1 MKPAAT
7 MEVLENDAVQGFR
20 LSPAQRRLWS
30 LQSSAPESVYCCQC
44 ALRVHGDLDRATL
57 EAALGRVVERNEIL
71 RTAFSLLPGMSW
83 PLQVIQEPRAPRL
96 GEVDLRGLDEEL
108 SRREID
114 SLLGSAA
121 HRGFDLA
128 GGDVLR
134 ASLVELAGRE
144 RLLLLSLPALCADPA
159 TLRNLAAQIAR
170 ACAVERDDAAEPEPP
185 LQYADIAEWQNQ
197 SLDSP
202 DALEGIERWREFWRD
217 RKVPD
222 RLAGRIPLEAAGRT
236 GLFEPASVPVPLE
249 GRLSARLDEILREWA
264 CSGPE
269 LALACWQAL
278 LWKTTGEP
286 EVLVGVLLDGRG
298 YEELR
303 GALGPLA
310 AYLPVHLRLEE
321 ELRMREVVA
330 RVRAARDDAA
340 AGQDSFSWQHLD
352 GSPGGEPPFFPF
364 CFVSE
369 EPWEDGRSGRRLSLA
384 RQAGALDRF
393 HLELVCRA
401 RARSFELELRYDRA
415 RFHVGTADLLAERL
429 GALLESLAQR
439 PEAPLG
445 ELDPLGRRE
454 RSRLF
459 AELSNAPA
467 AATGGSLHRLF
478 EEQVRRAP
486 DRPAVVSDEERLT
499 YAELNTKAN
508 RLARHLKHLGV
519 GPEIPVGICLPRSAA
534 AVTAILAVLKAGGF
548 WVPLDPALPEERLR
562 FILVDTAAPVVL
574 TATGGPME
582 FPGAQ
587 EVLLDAHAG
596 RIAAQPGSD
605 LPDDGTAPGLAYAI
619 YTSGSTGRPKG
630 VLVEH
635 GAPINLLAGLRSA
648 VLDHSVRA
656 RQRPLRASLNAP
668 LAFDASV
675 QQLVLLLAGHTLH
688 VIPEEVRTDGAA
700 LLACIGSRELDL
712 FDCTPSQLRLL
723 LAAGLLEHSG
733 PVPEIFLVAGEA
745 IDPALWETLRGAKRT
760 VFYNIYGPTECTV
773 DTTAHR
779 IGRAAD
785 GGPTIGR
792 PLRNYEIYLLD
803 RGQRPVPLGAPGE
816 ICVGGAGLARG
827 YVGRPEATA
836 EGFVPHPFASRPGAR
851 LYRTGDLARY
861 RLGGDLEFLGRV
873 DHQVKI
879 RGYRVEL
886 GEIETALA
894 HHPWV
899 QEAVVAARQD
909 AAEPAVLVAYVIPA
923 PETPA
928 GSDLHGELHR
938 FLRQTLPVYMVPIA
952 FVPLAAFP
960 LTPSGK
966 VDRRALPA
974 PERGRPERGD
984 RYVAPRNPVEETLA
998 GIWRQTLRV
1007 EKVGIEDNF
1016 FELGGD
1022 SILSIQV
1029 ISRAALAGLRITAR
1043 QMFEHQTVAGLARIA
1058 EAAPVPEADSGMVAG
1073 PVPLTPIQHD
1083 FFARDLPHPEHFNQS
1098 VLLENATEERLS
1110 VRVLRRALG
1119 DLALHHD
1126 ALRMRFEPPAPGRSS
1141 WRQVNAG
1148 PGAEAPLAEIDL
1160 AALPEEARRAALEE
1174 AAGWVQGSLDLAAGP
1189 LLRAVLFHRGADRKA
1204 RLLLAAHHLVID
1216 GVSWRILLEDLET
1229 GYRQLARGEAVSWPP
1244 KTTSFRRWAER
1255 LAATVDS
1262 AAPEGAWW
1270 LQAVRRSPGRLPRDR
1285 EVGTNDAA
1293 SARAVRVALD
1303 AEETQALLQ
1312 AVPRAYR
1319 TQINDVLLTALV
1331 EAFAG
1336 WTGDRRLL
1344 VDLEGHGRE
1353 EIFADLSVSRTVGW
1367 FTTVFPVLLDL
1378 DGIVAPG
1385 AALKAVKEQLRA
1397 IPERGIGYGLLR
1409 SLGSGE
1415 DAAALRS
1422 ARGAELIFNYLGQFD
1437 TAASAEHLFRIAP
1450 EPAGEV
1456 RHPRQ
1461 PRPHLLEVDGSVAGG
1476 RLWLNWT
1483 YSENRHRRE
1492 TVEGLAGRF
1501 LAALRVLIRH
1511 ALSQESPEPT
1521 PSDFPLAGLDQRG
1534 LDRALAALDGEVEDL
1549 YPLSPLQHGMLFHS
1563 IDTPAGAYFR
1573 QWGFTLE
1580 GDLDL
1585 AAFQRACQGAVDH
1598 HPVLRTAFLWQG
1610 LREPLQAVLRR
1621 VRLPVE
1627 VHDLRDVSEEE
1638 REERLAALRRE
1649 DRERGFD
1656 LARAPLMRLAFIR
1669 LGPLACRVIWSF
1681 HHLVLDGWSF
1691 PRLVA
1696 EVFALYADARRGAA
1710 RESEQPRP
1718 FRDYISW
1725 LRRQDLTAAERF
1737 WRRELAGFHAVTPLA
1752 ADREP
1757 REPAATRGE
1766 ARREAPLSA
1775 AVTAALQAWARRH
1788 QLTLNTAV
1796 QGAWALLLSRYSGER
1811 DVVFGAVTSGRSS
1824 ALPGIE
1830 TMLGVFINTLPVR
1843 AAIPIGATL
1852 VEWLRALQERQAE
1865 ARELEHSPLAQV
1877 QGWSEIPRGQA
1888 LFESL
1893 LAFEN
1898 YPMDD
1903 TVQGE
1908 GDGPRLR
1915 IVEVDLPEATNYPL
1929 SLMAAPGP
1937 RLLLR
1942 LVWHRSRFD
1951 PATIDRRLRHLAT
1964 LLEGF
1969 VEHGALLAD
1978 VPMLAAAER
1987 HQLRVEW
1994 NDTASALELLAA
2006 PGRFALQAASTPDAV
2021 ALTFAGDALTYRELN
2036 RSANRVAHHLRRR
2049 GVRPGAI
2056 VGLCLERSL
2065 DLVAGLLGIWKAG
2078 AAYVPLDPAHPLER
2092 LAFLVEDTGAAFLL
2106 TQERWAAGLRGTGA
2120 IPVVV
2125 DGGAL
2130 AAESDADPEAG
2141 TAPADLAYVI
2151 YTSGSTGRPKGVMVE
2166 HGQLAN
2172 VLAASRREL
2181 GWHAGDA
2188 IPCVAAASFDI
2199 FLFELLNP
2207 LLAGGRC
2214 ALVPLAP
2221 TLDLPGLAGLL
2232 PEMTRVHAVPAVMRQ
2247 LVEACR
2253 RAGLSCP
2260 GLRTLFVGGDSV
2272 PPDLLAEMRQAFPA
2286 AEVRVLYGPTEG
2298 TIIATSWP
2306 VPDGGLPVR
2315 TLIGRPLAN
2324 LRVDLRDPE
2333 GRPVPIGAAGE
2344 IWIGG
2349 AGVTRG
2355 YLGREELTA
2364 RSYPVVDGKRY
2375 YRTGDLARRLPA
2387 GELEFLGR
2395 ADHQVKIRGVR
2406 IEPEEIEAVL
2416 SGLPGVRAAAVVARE
2431 DLPGGR
2437 GLVAFFVP
2445 GDGPE
2450 PDSAVLREGLRAQL
2464 PESMIPAR
2472 FVRLDELPLT
2482 AHDKVD
2488 RRSLTGRGLAP
2499 EGAGEAFTP
2508 PRTPVEEL
2516 LAGIFGEVLQAGRV
2530 GAFDDFFALGG
2541 HSLLA
2546 TQVISRARAAFG
2558 VELPLRALFESPA
2571 VAALGAVLETL
2582 LAGEKGGEP
2591 PEIAPVPRGGSL
2603 PLSFAQE
2610 RLWFLDQ
2617 LDPGSALYNVP
2628 LALGLRGNLSPA
2640 ALAASLS
2647 AIVARHETLRTSFP
2661 TVEGRP
2667 AQAIAEPAPLVPL
2680 LVDLG
2685 GLPAGLLEAETSR
2698 LSTAEAVLPFDLGCG
2713 PLLRTT
2719 LLKLAPDHHIALLT
2733 LHHIVSDGWSIG
2745 VLVREM
2751 TALYGVLSRGLEPAL
2766 PPLPVQYADFAA
2778 WQRSWLSGEVLEAQ
2792 LAWWR
2797 QRLAGV
2803 PAVLALPLDRPRP
2816 AAQRFRA
2823 EQVQVHLPP
2832 ELSRDL
2838 AALARS
2844 RGATL
2849 YIVLLAAFQ
2858 ALLARLSGEEDL
2870 TVGSPIAN
2878 RNRIETEG
2886 LIGFFVNTLVL
2897 RGRLAGDPAFAGT
2910 IDSLRELALGAYA
2923 HQDLPF
2929 EKLVEELRP
2938 ERSLVH
2944 TPLFQVMF
2952 ILQNA
2957 PLGALELPGLSVEP
2971 AGGERALSTKF
2982 DLTLALEETPRGL
2995 AGSLRY
3001 NPDLFDPP
3009 TALRMTV
3016 QLATLL
3022 AGAVARPESRLSEL
3036 PSLSAAERHQLR
3048 CEWNDTGTPAP
3059 EQCLHELV
3067 EEQARRT
3074 PGGIALE
3081 FAGETLTFAAL
3092 DCRASRLAARLREL
3106 GAGPEVPVGIAMERS
3121 LEMAVAVLAALK
3133 AGGCYVPLDPEL
3145 PRERLAFL
3153 LADARPGVLLAQ
3165 ERFLDRLPEG
3175 ATPWLCLQA
3184 GWTGEGGPDLP
3195 AGAGP
3200 RLSPDNLACILYT
3213 SGSTGRPKGVALT
3226 HRGLVNRLLWAQ
3238 RTYPL
3243 HAADRVL
3250 QKAPFI
3256 FDFSLWELFAPLL
3269 AGARVVLASPGG
3281 HRDAAYLVRTL
3292 VEREITVAHFVP
3304 SLLRVFLDEEG
3315 VERCDRLRLVFS
3327 GGEALT
3333 SDLRDRFAARFGMPL
3348 RNQYGPTEASI
3359 DVTYWLCRPDRRTGP
3374 VPIGRPVDNTRLHLL
3389 DRAWRPVAA
3398 GVAGELCIGGAGLAR
3413 GYLGRP
3419 DLTAERFIPDPWS
3432 SRPGERIYRSGD
3444 LARRL
3449 PAGEIEYLGRLDHQ
3463 VKIRG
3468 LRIELGEIEAV
3479 LGEWP
3484 GLREAVVVA
3493 REDGARPRLVA
3504 YVAGPEPGFDPG
3516 ELQGFLAS
3524 RLPAYMVPAAFV
3536 ALTELPRT
3544 ATGKVDR
3551 QALPAPE
3558 RLARTLGSEAPRT
3571 PVERILARAWV
3582 EVLRLPEVGVH
3593 DNFFELG
3600 GDSILSIQI
3609 VARVAREGYRI
3620 TPRQVFEHQTIA
3632 ALAEVAE
3639 TRGAVE
3645 TEQGP
3650 VTGPVLLTPIQRR
3663 FLDAAPVDPHHFNQ
3677 SVLLAVRGPLPPAT
3691 AERALAALARHH
3703 DALRLRLAPGPAGWT
3718 AWNAAPDEA
3727 PPAWARIDLAGLE
3740 PAPARA
3746 ELSAGAAL
3754 AQASLDL
3761 AKGPLVRGLWLD
3773 LPEGEARLFLLI
3785 HHLAVDGVSWRVL
3798 LEDLETACR
3807 QLGRGEPVSLPA
3819 KTTSFQAWSRR
3830 LSEHAGSVPLEP
3842 RWSWWLAAAEPGT
3855 ARLPLD
3861 DPQGEDTEASTSRVG
3876 VMLTAEET
3884 RALLQEIPAAFR
3896 TQINDTL
3903 LTALA
3908 LTLAGPGGSLS
3919 VALEGHG
3926 REEIA
3931 PDLDLSRTVGW
3942 FTTVFPV
3949 RLEIPALADLVE
3961 ALQAVKEY
3969 LRSLPERG
3977 LGYGLLRHLRGE
3989 EPARRLAEPSWPE
4002 VSFNYL
4008 GQFDQVLPGES
4019 LFVRAGE
4026 PTGSPRSPR
4035 ARRTHRVDVVG
4046 LVAGD
4051 RLRIDWSYGGRVLR
4065 RSTVERFAERFAA
4078 TLRELIAA
4086 SRSAVERGAGSYTP
4100 SDFPL
4105 AGLDRQGLADLLG
4118 EEWGVEDVY
4127 PLSPL
4132 QEGLLFHTLYD
4143 ASPGVYL
4150 GQVLA
4155 RLEGALD
4162 EQALEESCRRLI
4174 ARHPILRTSFHWRGP
4189 SRPLQVVHGA
4199 VDVEISR
4206 QDWRLLPPGEREER
4220 RRELL
4225 RADRERGFDLSRAPL
4240 MRWVLVR
4247 AADEESYLL
4256 WSHHHLLLDGWS
4268 FSALTGELLVTYAT
4282 LRRGEQPDLPR
4293 RRPYRDYIAWIESQ
4307 EMAAMEEYWRR
4318 ALAGWEPVPLP
4329 LVQEGGRGPRE
4340 VATRAVRLSP
4350 RATAALQTG
4359 ARRHQLTIS
4368 TLAQGAWGLLLGRY
4382 SGRDDVMF
4390 GATVSGRSMDLA
4402 GIESMVGLFINTLP
4416 VRLPAVEGR
4425 PILSWLQELQK
4436 AQSELRQYEHSP
4448 LVRIQE
4454 WSRAPR
4460 GQVLFESLLVVE
4472 NYPLDA
4478 SMREGGTG
4486 LGVADVWALEQT
4498 SYPLTA
4504 IATPGE
4510 ELLLR
4515 VEYDRS
4521 RVDDLATARLVEHFR
4536 NLLEGLVSHLADGDG
4551 GESVSTLPLLGEAER
4566 HQLLVDWNDPGFAPR
4581 PPRCLHDFFREQSAR
4596 TPGAVA
4602 LIDGETRLSYRELQE
4617 RSAAWARALR
4627 GFGVGPEV
4635 LVGIAMER
4643 SVEMLVGILAV
4654 LEAGGAYVPLDPRYP
4669 YDRLALMLADS
4680 RVTLLLTQE
4689 RLREL
4694 LPEGPHR
4701 VVAVDRDGLGR
4712 DLGAAGGPNAGADP
4726 GNAAYVIYT
4735 SGSTGTPKGV
4745 VIRHRNAAS
4754 LVAWA
4759 LDAFRPELLS
4769 GVLASTSICFDLSIF
4784 ELFVPL
4790 ATGGAVILAED
4801 ALALPRLPAAREVT
4815 LVNTV
4820 PSAARELV
4828 LSGSLPATV
4837 RAINLAG
4844 EPLRRELA
4852 TRLYERSGIEA
4863 LYNLYGPTEDT
4874 TYSTGTRVER
4884 DVEGAPTIGRPLD
4897 KALAYVLD
4905 GSFLPVPIG
4914 IAGEIWLG
4922 GEGLAREYLRRPDAT
4937 AERFRP
4943 DPFGTS
4949 AGGRLYGT
4957 GDLGRLLP
4965 RGEIE
4970 FLGRR
4975 DHQVK
4980 IRGFRIELGEIEAAL
4995 AARPEVRDAAV
5006 IVRDEDGDRTL
5017 VACLVPQQGEDL
5029 DLKLLRQFL
5038 RSRLLEP
5045 MVPSHFAVLEALPL
5059 TPSGK
5064 VDRKALARW
5073 TPALNDPEGENR
5085 APRTPQEEILAG
5097 IFAEVLRRERVGGD
5111 DSFFDLGG
5119 HSLLATQVASRVRN
5133 VFGVELP
5140 LRALFENP
5148 TAAALA
5154 RTLETFDPEDPERMP
5169 PPLKPVPRDQG
5180 LPLSFAQERLW
5191 FLDQLV
5197 PGSAMYNLPL
5207 ALGIRGS
5214 LAIPALGGCL
5224 SEVVAR
5230 HEALRT
5236 IFLATGAD
5244 PLQVVQPPLPVQL
5257 PVVDLSG
5264 LTDARREGEARRLT
5278 ADEAARPFDLARG
5291 PLMRA
5296 TLLRLREE
5304 RHIGL
5309 FTLHH
5314 IVADGWSMGV
5324 LVRELGELYSSLAQ
5338 GRPPALPALPVQ
5350 YADFAAWQRQW
5361 LRGEALEAQ
5370 LAYWRE
5376 CLEGAP
5382 GVLELPLDRPRP
5394 AAQSTRGAT
5403 VHARIPEE
5411 LSRRLAVLARQRGA
5425 TVFMVLMAGL
5435 QAALSRVTGQRDLVI
5450 GSVIANRNR
5459 AETEELIGF
5468 FVNTLAFRGRIAEK
5482 STFGEQIAGAREA
5495 ALGAYAHQDLPFE
5508 KLIEELQ
5515 PERSLAHSPLFQV
5528 MFVLQNAP
5536 AGRLELPGIALEPV
5550 PAALGGAK
5558 FDLSVTL
5565 TETPA
5570 GLLGSWH
5577 YSAELFDPA
5586 TVSRLALRFEA
5597 LLRMMAERPESA
5609 LADSA
5614 LLLDA
5619 ERHQVLVEWND
5630 TALATSA
5637 PPCVHEAFEA
5647 QARRVPAAIALVFE
5661 GVELTYGE
5669 LNRRANRV
5677 ARHLRR
5683 RGVSSGDWVG
5693 LCLERSLD
5701 LVAGLLG
5708 IWKAGAA
5715 YVPLDPSHPR
5725 ERLALLLADTGASA
5739 LLTRARWAELL
5750 RGTEA
5755 VPVCLDAD
5763 ERAIAAESDAD
5774 PESGAHGRS
5783 LAYGIYTS
5791 GSTGRPKGVM
5801 VEHQNLAYVLEA
5813 SRRAFGWQSGDA
5825 TACLAAFSFDIFLF
5839 ELLNPLLV
5847 GGRCTLVPIAPG
5859 LDIPGLAGLLPTL
5872 TRLHAVPAVMR
5883 PLTEAVRQAGRSC
5896 PGLRTLFVGGD
5907 AVSLELLTEIREVF
5921 PAAEIQVLYGPT
5933 EATIIATSWTVAAG
5947 VRPDRSSIGRPLPGA
5962 EILLCDGEGRLV
5974 PLGSAG
5980 EIWIG
5985 GVGVARGYL
5994 GLEELTARSYPAI
6007 GDRRFYRTGDL
6018 ARWRAAGDLEF
6029 LGRSDRQVKIRGFRI
6044 EPGEIESALAAVPG
6058 VREAAVVIREDLPGG
6073 RGLAAYV
6080 VPETPELRAAALR
6093 DALRSALPEYMIPAR
6108 FVLLEALPL
6117 TPHGKV
6123 DRQGLSRQPLAVEA
6137 GVEGEAV
6144 RSPVEEIMAGIFAE
6158 VLRREGVRRD
6168 DDFFALGGHSLLATQ
6183 LLSRIRG
6190 ALGVEIPLRAI
6201 FEHSTPAGLAQRIEV
6216 SLREGEGLAAPPFER
6231 AARDRDLPLSFAQQ
6245 RLWFLDQLNP
6255 GGAAF
6260 NMPMAVRLAGRLD
6273 ARALRAAL
6281 TGLARRHEV
6290 LRTTFHAV
6298 DIEAAQVIAPASPA
6312 DLPTV
6317 DLRALDEAR
6326 RKQEARRLTDREA
6339 RLPFDLE
6346 RGPLLRVTL
6355 LRLAAEESQ
6364 LLLTFHHIVSD
6375 GWSMGVFVREL
6386 CALYR
6391 ALTLGEPPAL
6401 PELPIQYA
6409 DFAVWQQ
6416 RWLNGGA
6423 MERLL
6428 AYWRLQLSGAPP
6440 VLDLPFARPRPPVQ
6454 RFRGAVCRRA
6464 VSAETAE
6471 GLRALARQE
6480 SGTLF
6485 FVLLAGFQALL
6496 AIRSGS
6502 TDVVVG
6508 TDIANR
6514 NRLETEG
6521 MIGFFVNQLVLR
6533 TDLSGNPTF
6542 RELLARVREVALGAY
6557 AHQDLP
6563 FDRLVEA
6570 LRVPR
6575 NLRHSPLFQVKIN
6588 LQNAPETRP
6597 VELPDLSLLPVDL
6610 ESSTSQLD
6618 LNLRV
6623 ADAGRVLAFS
6633 LEYDSDLFDAE
6644 AIELLLEQLE
6654 ALLAAAAARPESR
6667 LAELAASLEAADRE
6681 RQAAR
6686 DREIEGTDREQ
6697 LRTFRR
6703 RSAGER
6709 GRHNDGKGKFP
6720 WMM

>member
-1 MKPAAT
+1 MKPAAA
-7 MEVLENDAVQGFR
+7 MEVLENEAVQGFG

-30 LQSSAPESVYCCQC
+30 LQSSAPGSVYCCQC
-44 ALRVHGDLDRATL
+44 ALHVHGDLDRATL
-57 EAALGRVVERNEIL
+57 EAALERVVERNEIL

-96 GEVDLRGLDEEL
+96 GEVDLRGLDQESSEQ
-108 SRREID
+108 EID
-114 SLLGSAA
+114 SLLGSLA
-121 HRGFDLA
+121 HRGSDLA
-128 GGDVLR
+128 SGDVLH
-134 ASLVELAGRE
+134 ASLVKLASRE
-144 RLLLLSLPALCADPA
+144 QLLLLSLPALCADPA

-170 ACAVERDDAAEPEPP
+170 ACAVERDAAAEPEPA

-202 DALEGIERWREFWRD
+202 EALEGIERWREFWRD

-222 RLAGRIPLEAAGRT
+222 RLAGRIPLEDAGGT
-236 GLFEPASVPVPLE
+236 GLFDPASVPVPLAE
-249 GRLSARLDEILREWA
+249 GLSARLDEILREWA

-330 RVRAARDDAA
+330 RIRAACDDAA
-340 AGQDSFSWQHLD
+340 AGQDSFSWRHLD
-352 GSPGGEPPFFPF
+352 GSPDGEPLFFPF

-369 EPWEDGRSGRRLSLA
+369 EPWEDGRSGLRLSLA

-393 HLELVCRA
+393 HLELVCRV
-401 RARSFELELRYDRA
+401 RASSFSLELRYDRA
-415 RFHVGTADLLAERL
+415 RFHAGTANLLAERL
-429 GALLESLAQR
+429 GALLESLARR
-439 PEAPLG
+439 PEAPLS

-467 AATGGSLHRLF
+467 TADGGSLHRLF
-478 EEQVRRAP
+478 EEQVRRDP
-486 DRPAVVSDEERLT
+486 SRPAVVSDEERLT
-499 YAELNTKAN
+499 YAELNTRAN
-508 RLARHLKHLGV
+508 RLARHLKRLGV
-519 GPEIPVGICLPRSAA
+519 GPEVPVGVCLPRSAA
-534 AVTAILAVLKAGGF
+534 AVTAILGVLKAGGF
-548 WVPLDPALPEERLR
+548 WVPLDPTLPEERLR
-562 FILVDTAAPVVL
+562 FILGDTAAPVVL
-574 TATGGPME
+574 TAAGGPRE

-596 RIAAQPGSD
+596 QIAAQPGSD

-635 GAPINLLAGLRSA
+635 GAPINLLAGLQSA
-648 VLDHSVRA
+648 VLDHSARA

-760 VFYNIYGPTECTV
+760 VFYNVYGPTECTV

-779 IGRAAD
+779 ISRAAGAAD

-861 RLGGDLEFLGRV
+861 RIGGDLEFLGRV

-879 RGYRVEL
+879 RGYRIEL

-899 QEAVVAARQD
+899 QEAVVAARRD
-909 AAEPAVLVAYVIPA
+909 SGEPAVLVAYVIPA

-974 PERGRPERGD
+974 PQRGRPERGD
-984 RYVAPRNPVEETLA
+984 RYVAPRNPAEETLA

-1007 EKVGIEDNF
+1007 ERVGIEDNF

-1058 EAAPVPEADSGMVAG
+1058 EAAPAPEADSGMVAG

-1098 VLLENATEERLS
+1098 VLLQSATEERLS
-1110 VRVLRRALG
+1110 VHVLRRALG
-1119 DLALHHD
+1119 DLAFHHD

-1174 AAGWVQGSLDLAAGP
+1174 AAGWVQGSLDLVAGP
-1189 LLRAVLFHRGADRKA
+1189 LLRAVLFHLGADRKA

-1229 GYRQLARGEAVSWPP
+1229 GYRQLSRGEAVSLPP

-1255 LAATVDS
+1255 LAAAVGS
-1262 AAPEGAWW
+1262 AAPEGVWW
-1270 LQAVRRSPGRLPRDR
+1270 LQAVRRSPGWLPRDR
-1285 EVGTNDAA
+1285 EEGSNDAA
-1293 SARAVRVALD
+1293 SACAVRIALEV
-1303 AEETQALLQ
+1303 EETQALLQ

-1331 EAFAG
+1331 EALAG
-1336 WTGDRRLL
+1336 WTGNRRLL

-1353 EIFADLSVSRTVGW
+1353 EIFADLAVSRTVGW

-1397 IPERGIGYGLLR
+1397 IPQRGIGYGLLR

-1415 DAAALRS
+1415 EAAALRS
-1422 ARGAELIFNYLGQFD
+1422 APGAELIFNYLGQFD
-1437 TAASAEHLFRIAP
+1437 TVASAEHLFRLAS
-1450 EPAGEV
+1450 EPAGDV

-1461 PRPHLLEVDGSVAGG
+1461 PRSHLLEVDGSVAGG
-1476 RLWLNWT
+1476 RLRLNWT

-1492 TVEGLAGRF
+1492 TVEGLAERF

-1534 LDRALAALDGEVEDL
+1534 LDRALAVLGGEVEDL

-1621 VRLPVE
+1621 VWLPVE
-1627 VHDLRDVSEEE
+1627 VHDLRDLTESE
-1638 REERLAALRRE
+1638 RRERLAALRRE
-1649 DRERGFD
+1649 DLARGFD
-1656 LARAPLMRLAFIR
+1656 LARAPLMRLTFIR

-1696 EVFALYADARRGAA
+1696 EVFALYADARRGVA

-1725 LRRQDLTAAERF
+1725 LRRQDLAAAERF
-1737 WRRELAGFHAVTPLA
+1737 WRRELAGFHTVTPLA

-1757 REPAATRGE
+1757 REPAAAAGE
-1766 ARREAPLSA
+1766 DRREEPLSA

-1788 QLTLNTAV
+1788 QLTLNTAI

-1811 DVVFGAVTSGRSS
+1811 DVVFGAVSSGRSS

-1843 AAIPIGATL
+1843 AAIPDGATL

-1898 YPMDD
+1898 YPVDD

-1951 PATIDRRLRHLAT
+1951 PATIERRMRHLAT

-1969 VEHGALLAD
+1969 VEQAGLLAD
-1978 VPMLAAAER
+1978 LPMLALAER

-1994 NDTASALELLAA
+1994 NDTASALEPLSA
-2006 PGRFALQAASTPDAV
+2006 PGRFALQAASAPDAV

-2036 RSANRVAHHLRRR
+2036 QRANRVAHHLRRR
-2049 GVRPGAI
+2049 GVGPGAI

-2078 AAYVPLDPAHPLER
+2078 AAYVPLDPGHPLER
-2092 LAFLVEDTGAAFLL
+2092 FAFLVEDTGAAFLL

-2120 IPVVV
+2120 VPVAV

-2130 AAESDADPEAG
+2130 AAESDADPEIS
-2141 TAPADLAYVI
+2141 TAPGDLAYVI

-2172 VLAASRREL
+2172 VLAASRREF

-2188 IPCVAAASFDI
+2188 TPCVAAASFDI

-2214 ALVPLAP
+2214 VLVPLAP
-2221 TLDLPGLAGLL
+2221 TLDIPGLASLL

-2253 RAGLSCP
+2253 RAGRSCP

-2272 PPDLLAEMRQAFPA
+2272 PPDLLAEMRQIFPA

-2306 VPDGGLPVR
+2306 VPGGGLPVR
-2315 TLIGRPLAN
+2315 ALIGRPLAN
-2324 LRVDLRDPE
+2324 LRIDLRDPE
-2333 GRPVPIGAAGE
+2333 GRPVPLGAAGE

-2364 RSYPVVDGKRY
+2364 RSYPVVDGERY
-2375 YRTGDLARRLPA
+2375 YRTGDLARRLPS

-2395 ADHQVKIRGVR
+2395 VDHQVKIRGVR
-2406 IEPEEIEAVL
+2406 IEPGEIEAVL
-2416 SGLPGVRAAAVVARE
+2416 SRLPGVREAAVVARE

-2450 PDSAVLREGLRAQL
+2450 PDSARLREGLRAQL

-2482 AHDKVD
+2482 PHDKVD
-2488 RRSLTGRGLAP
+2488 RRSLTARGLAP
-2499 EGAGEAFTP
+2499 EGIEEAFTP
-2508 PRTPVEEL
+2508 PRTPIEEL
-2516 LAGIFGEVLQAGRV
+2516 LAGIFAEVLQIGRV

-2558 VELPLRALFESPA
+2558 VELPLRALFESPT
-2571 VAALGAVLETL
+2571 VAALGTVLETL
-2582 LAGEKGGEP
+2582 RAGEKGGEP
-2591 PEIAPVPRGGSL
+2591 PSITSVPRGGPL

-2617 LDPGSALYNVP
+2617 LDPGSAVYNVP
-2628 LALGLRGNLSPA
+2628 LALGLRGDLSPA

-2647 AIVARHETLRTSFP
+2647 MIVARHETLRTSFP
-2661 TVEGRP
+2661 TAEGRP
-2667 AQAIAEPAPLVPL
+2667 AQAIAEPAPVVPP
-2680 LVDLG
+2680 LVDLD
-2685 GLPAGLLEAETSR
+2685 GLPAGRREAEASR
-2698 LSTAEAVLPFDLGCG
+2698 LSAAEAVLPFDLGRG

-2719 LLKLAPDHHIALLT
+2719 LLKLAPDHHLALLT

-2751 TALYGVLSRGLEPAL
+2751 TALYGALSRGLEPEL

-2797 QRLAGV
+2797 ERLAGV

-2858 ALLARLSGEEDL
+2858 ALLARLSGQEDL

-2897 RGRLAGDPAFAGT
+2897 RGKLAGDPAFAGT
-2910 IDSLRELALGAYA
+2910 IESLRELALGAYA

-2957 PLGALELPGLSVEP
+2957 PLGVLELPGLSVEP

-2995 AGSLRY
+2995 TGSLRY

-3009 TALRMTV
+3009 TALRMIV

-3022 AGAVARPESRLSEL
+3022 AGAVAHPESHLSEL

-3059 EQCLHELV
+3059 ERCLHELV

-3081 FAGETLTFAAL
+3081 FEGETLTFAAL
-3092 DCRASRLAARLREL
+3092 DHRASRLAARLREM
-3106 GAGPEVPVGIAMERS
+3106 GVGPEIPVGIAMERS
-3121 LEMAVAVLAALK
+3121 LEMAVAVLAVLK

-3153 LADARPGVLLAQ
+3153 LADAQPRMLLAQ
-3165 ERFLDRLPEG
+3165 ERFLERLPEG
-3175 ATPWLCLQA
+3175 ATPWLCLEA
-3184 GWTGEGGPDLP
+3184 GWTGEDGPGLP
-3195 AGAGP
+3195 AASGP

-3269 AGARVVLASPGG
+3269 AGARAVLASPGG

-3292 VEREITVAHFVP
+3292 MEREITVAHFVP

-3333 SDLRDRFAARFGMPL
+3333 SDLQDRFAARFGIPL

-3359 DVTYWLCRPDRRTGP
+3359 DVTYWLCRPDGRTGP

-3389 DRAWRPVAA
+3389 DRAWRPVAV
-3398 GVAGELCIGGAGLAR
+3398 GIAGELCIGGVGLAR

-3419 DLTAERFIPDPWS
+3419 DLTAERFIPDSWS
-3432 SRPGERIYRSGD
+3432 SRPGERLYRSGD

-3449 PAGEIEYLGRLDHQ
+3449 PGGEIEYLGRLDHQ

-3468 LRIELGEIEAV
+3468 LRIEMGEIEAV

-3484 GLREAVVVA
+3484 GLREAVVVV

-3504 YVAGPEPGFDPG
+3504 YVAGPEPGFDPD

-3524 RLPAYMVPAAFV
+3524 RLPAYMVPATFV
-3536 ALTELPRT
+3536 ALPELPRT
-3544 ATGKVDR
+3544 TTGKVDR

-3558 RLARTLGSEAPRT
+3558 RLARTLGTEAPRT
-3571 PVERILARAWV
+3571 PVERILAKVWA

-3609 VARVAREGYRI
+3609 VARVARDGYRI

-3639 TRGAVE
+3639 TRGAIE

-3663 FLDAAPVDPHHFNQ
+3663 FLDAAPIDPQHFNQ
-3677 SVLLAVRGPLPPAT
+3677 SVLLTMRGPVSPAT
-3691 AERALAALARHH
+3691 AERALAALVRHH

-3727 PPAWARIDLAGLE
+3727 PPAWTRIDLAGLE
-3740 PAPARA
+3740 PVLARA
-3746 ELSAGAAL
+3746 ELSTGAAL

-3761 AKGPLVRGLWLD
+3761 ATGPLVRGLWLD
-3773 LPEGEARLFLLI
+3773 LPDGEARLLLLI
-3785 HHLAVDGVSWRVL
+3785 HHLAVDGVSWRLL

-3830 LSEHAGSVPLEP
+3830 LSEHARAMPPEP
-3842 RWSWWLAAAEPGT
+3842 ELSWWRAEAEPGT
-3855 ARLPLD
+3855 ARLPL
-3861 DPQGEDTEASTSRVG
+3861 GEPDGDDTEASTRWVSAT
-3876 VMLTAEET
+3876 LDSEET
-3884 RALLQEIPAAFR
+3884 RALLQEVPVAFR
-3896 TQINDTL
+3896 TQINDVL
-3903 LTALA
+3903 LAALA
-3908 LTLAGPGGSLS
+3908 LALAAPGSSLT

-3949 RLEIPALADLVE
+3949 RLEVPAEGDPVAT
-3961 ALQAVKEY
+3961 LQSVKEH
-3969 LRSLPERG
+3969 LRVLPGRG
-3977 LGYGLLRHLRGE
+3977 LGYGLLRHLRDE
-3989 EPARRLAEPSWPE
+3989 ELPRRLAEMPWPE

-4008 GQFDQVLPGES
+4008 GQFDQVLPGDS
-4019 LFVRAGE
+4019 LFIQAGE
-4026 PTGSPRSPR
+4026 PAGPPRSPR
-4035 ARRTHRVDVVG
+4035 ARRVHRLDVVG
-4046 LVAGD
+4046 MVAGG
-4051 RLRIDWSYGGRVLR
+4051 RLRIDWGYGGHRLQR
-4065 RSTVERFAERFAA
+4065 TTVERLAERFG
-4078 TLRELIAA
+4078 TRLREVIAA
-4086 SRSAVERGAGSYTP
+4086 CRSAVARRVGSYTP
-4100 SDFPL
+4100 ADFPL
-4105 AGLDRQGLADLLG
+4105 AGLDRQGLEALLG
-4118 EEWGVEDVY
+4118 GEWGVEDVY

-4132 QEGLLFHTLYD
+4132 QEGILFHALYNPG
-4143 ASPGVYL
+4143 SGVYL
-4150 GQVLA
+4150 GQVLS
-4155 RLEGALD
+4155 RLRGALD
-4162 EQALEESCRRLI
+4162 ADAFAAACRRLV
-4174 ARHPILRTSFHWRGP
+4174 ADHPILRTSFHWRG
-4189 SRPLQVVHGA
+4189 SGRPLQVVHGA
-4199 VDVEISR
+4199 VEVEIAR
-4206 QDWRLLPPGEREER
+4206 EDWRRLPAEEQR
-4220 RRELL
+4220 QRLDELT

-4240 MRWVLVR
+4240 MRWTLIR
-4247 AADEESYLL
+4247 TGEEEHRLL
-4256 WSHHHLLLDGWS
+4256 WSHHHILLDGWS
-4268 FSALTGELLVTYAT
+4268 FSSVAGEMLSAYGELS
-4282 LRRGEQPDLPR
+4282 RGAEPRLPV
-4293 RRPYRDYIAWIESQ
+4293 RRPYRDYIAWLAGRDRSGDEQ
-4307 EMAAMEEYWRR
+4307 HWRR
-4318 ALAGWEPVPLP
+4318 ALAGWLEPTALP
-4329 LVQEGGRGPRE
+4329 AGRESGGPAAEAGSQL
-4340 VATRAVRLSP
+4340 ARLGG
-4350 RATAALQTG
+4350 AETEILQAQ
-4359 ARRHQLTIS
+4359 ARRHRLTLN
-4368 TLAQGAWGLLLGRY
+4368 TFVQGAWGFLLGRY
-4382 SGRDDVMF
+4382 SGQDDVVF
-4390 GATVSGRSMDLA
+4390 GTTVSGRPADLP
-4402 GIESMVGLFINTLP
+4402 GVESMVGLFINTLP
-4416 VRLPAVEGR
+4416 VRLSAAETGLLLP
-4425 PILSWLQELQK
+4425 WLEELQ
-4436 AQSELRQYEHSP
+4436 ARQAEVRQHEHSS
-4448 LVRIQE
+4448 LVEIQG
-4454 WSRAPR
+4454 WSEVPR
-4460 GQVLFESLLVVE
+4460 GLALFESILIFE
-4472 NYPLDA
+4472 NYPREE
-4478 SMREGGTG
+4478 SMREGGG
-4486 LGVADVWALEQT
+4486 ELGVAEVRAMEQT
-4498 SYPLTA
+4498 SYPLTVSA
-4504 IATPGE
+4504 VPGE
-4510 ELLLR
+4510 DMALAI
-4515 VEYDRS
+4515 EYD
-4521 RVDDLATARLVEHFR
+4521 TARFDGATVHRMLSHFR
-4536 NLLEGLVSHLADGDG
+4536 NLLAGMAAAPLDAGRRLAD
-4551 GESVSTLPLLGEAER
+4551 LPLLSAAER
-4566 HQLLVDWNDPGFAPR
+4566 HQLLIGWSGLADDRGTE
-4581 PPRCLHDFFREQSAR
+4581 RCLHEPFEAQAER
-4596 TPGAVA
+4596 TPWATAAVHA
-4602 LIDGETRLSYRELQE
+4602 GEELSYGELD
-4617 RSAAWARALR
+4617 RRANRLAHRLRAL
-4627 GFGVGPEV
+4627 GVGPEV
-4635 LVGIAMER
+4635 PVGVCVER
-4643 SVEMLVGILAV
+4643 SLAMLVAIFGV
-4654 LEAGGAYVPLDPRYP
+4654 LKAGGAYVPLDPAHP
-4669 YDRLALMLADS
+4669 ADRLAFLLADA
-4680 RVTLLLTQE
+4680 RVPVLIADPSSLNRLPGGGIRTVLLDHD
-4689 RLREL
+4689 
-4694 LPEGPHR
+4694 PD
-4701 VVAVDRDGLGR
+4701 A
-4712 DLGAAGGPNAGADP
+4712 AAGASDSRPSPLANP
-4726 GNAAYVIYT
+4726 RHLAYVIYT
-4735 SGSTGTPKGV
+4735 SGSTGRPKGV
-4745 VIRHRNAAS
+4745 LVEHRSAAWYASIARDAYGLTPADRFLQFAS
-4754 LVAWA
+4754 LGFDISVEEIFPCLGSGGALVLATPDMLEPDHFLARCREQRVTAVSLTPAIWHELSLRVEEEVERLPPSLRLVISGGDRIARERVLGWRRAVGDRVTLFNSCGPTETTVACA
-4759 LDAFRPELLS
+4759 LCEVAGDPAGEVSLGRPLAGSRLYLVDRSLDPVPAGAPGELCIGGAGVSRGYLGRPEL
-4769 GVLASTSICFDLSIF
+4769 
-4784 ELFVPL
+4784 
-4790 ATGGAVILAED
+4790 
-4801 ALALPRLPAAREVT
+4801 
-4815 LVNTV
+4815 
-4820 PSAARELV
+4820 
-4828 LSGSLPATV
+4828 
-4837 RAINLAG
+4837 
-4844 EPLRRELA
+4844 
-4852 TRLYERSGIEA
+4852 
-4863 LYNLYGPTEDT
+4863 
-4874 TYSTGTRVER
+4874 
-4884 DVEGAPTIGRPLD
+4884 
-4897 KALAYVLD
+4897 
-4905 GSFLPVPIG
+4905 
-4914 IAGEIWLG
+4914 
-4922 GEGLAREYLRRPDAT
+4922 T
-4937 AERFRP
+4937 AERFVP
-4943 DPFGTS
+4943 DPFGGEPG
-4949 AGGRLYGT
+4949 ARLYHS
-4957 GDLGRLLP
+4957 GDRMRWRSDGALD
-4965 RGEIE
+4965 
-4970 FLGRR
+4970 FLGRI
-4975 DHQVK
+4975 DSQVK
-4980 IRGFRIELGEIEAAL
+4980 IRGFRIEPGEIESVLRAH
-4995 AARPEVRDAAV
+4995 PQVRDAAV
-5006 IVRDEDGDRTL
+5006 VAREL
-5017 VACLVPQQGEDL
+5017 VAGNSALVGYVAGTGQDLTPAALQSYVGE
-5029 DLKLLRQFL
+5029 
-5038 RSRLLEP
+5038 RLP
-5045 MVPSHFAVLEALPL
+5045 RHMVPAVFVFLPELPL
-5059 TPSGK
+5059 TANGK
-5064 VDRKALARW
+5064 VDRRALPAPARAESMAA
-5073 TPALNDPEGENR
+5073 P
-5085 APRTPQEEILAG
+5085 PRTPQEELLAG
-5097 IFAEVLRRERVGGD
+5097 IFAEVLRQERIGSE

-5119 HSLLATQVASRVRN
+5119 HSLLATQVASRVRK

-5140 LRALFENP
+5140 LRTLFENP
-5148 TAAALA
+5148 TVAALA
-5154 RTLETFDPEDPERMP
+5154 RTLVTCDSENPERMP

-5214 LAIPALGGCL
+5214 LSVSALGGCL
-5224 SEVVAR
+5224 SEVAAR

-5236 IFLATGAD
+5236 IFLAAGAE
-5244 PLQVVQPPLPVQL
+5244 PFQVVQPSMPVQL

-5264 LTDARREGEARRLT
+5264 LTDTRREGEARRLT
-5278 ADEAARPFDLARG
+5278 AGEAARPFDLTRG

-5296 TLLRLREE
+5296 TLLRLAEE
-5304 RHIGL
+5304 RYIGL

-5314 IVADGWSMGV
+5314 IAADGWSMGV

-5361 LRGEALEAQ
+5361 LRGETLEAQ

-5376 CLEGAP
+5376 RLEGAP
-5382 GVLELPLDRPRP
+5382 SVLELPLDRPRP
-5394 AAQSTRGAT
+5394 ATQSTRGAT
-5403 VHARIPEE
+5403 VYAKLPAD

-5435 QAALSRVTGQRDLVI
+5435 QTTLSRVTDQRDLII

-5459 AETEELIGF
+5459 AETEDLIGF
-5468 FVNTLAFRGRIAEK
+5468 FVNTLAFRGRIAER

-5508 KLIEELQ
+5508 KLIEKLQ

-5550 PAALGGAK
+5550 PADPGGAK

-5577 YSAELFDPA
+5577 YSAELFDPS

-5597 LLRMMAERPESA
+5597 LLGVMAERPESA
-5609 LADSA
+5609 LGDPA
-5614 LLLDA
+5614 LLLEA
-5619 ERHQVLVEWND
+5619 ERHQMLVEWND
-5630 TALATSA
+5630 TALATAA
-5637 PPCVHEAFEA
+5637 PVCVHEAFEA
-5647 QARRVPAAIALVFE
+5647 QARRVPAAVALVFE

-5677 ARHLRR
+5677 AHHLRR
-5683 RGVSSGDWVG
+5683 RGVSPGDWVG

-5701 LVAGLLG
+5701 LIAGLFG

-5750 RGTEA
+5750 GGTEA
-5755 VPVCLDAD
+5755 VPVCLDTD

-5801 VEHQNLAYVLEA
+5801 VEHQNLAHVLEA
-5813 SRRAFGWQSGDA
+5813 SRRAFGWHSGDA

-5883 PLTEAVRQAGRSC
+5883 PLTEAVRQAGWSC

-5907 AVSLELLTEIREVF
+5907 SVSLELLTEMREVF

-5947 VRPDRSSIGRPLPGA
+5947 APPDRSSIGRPLPGA
-5962 EILLCDGEGRLV
+5962 EILLCDREGRPV

-5985 GVGVARGYL
+5985 GMGVARGYL
-5994 GLEELTARSYPAI
+5994 GREELTAQSYPAI

-6058 VREAAVVIREDLPGG
+6058 VREAAVVMREDLPGG

-6080 VPETPELRAAALR
+6080 VPATRELRAATLR

-6108 FVLLEALPL
+6108 FAILEALPL

-6123 DRQGLSRQPLAVEA
+6123 DRQGLSRQSLASEEGA
-6137 GVEGEAV
+6137 EGEVA
-6144 RSPVEEIMAGIFAE
+6144 RTPVEEIVTGIFAE
-6158 VLRREGVRRD
+6158 VLRREAVRRD

-6201 FEHSTPAGLAQRIEV
+6201 FEQSTPAGLAQRIEV

-6231 AARDRDLPLSFAQQ
+6231 APRDRDLPLSFAQQ

-6260 NMPMAVRLAGRLD
+6260 NMPMAVRLAGRLE
-6273 ARALRAAL
+6273 AWAVRAAL
-6281 TGLARRHEV
+6281 AELARRHEV
-6290 LRTTFHAV
+6290 LRTTFRAL
-6298 DIEAAQVIAPASPA
+6298 DIEAAQVIAPAAPV

-6317 DLRALDEAR
+6317 DLRALDDAR
-6326 RKQEARRLTDREA
+6326 RTREARRLTDREA
-6339 RLPFDLE
+6339 RLTFDLE

-6391 ALTLGEPPAL
+6391 AFTLGEPPAL

-6428 AYWRLQLSGAPP
+6428 AYWSLQLSGAPP
-6440 VLDLPFARPRPPVQ
+6440 LLDLPFARPRAPVQ

-6464 VSAETAE
+6464 ISADTAE
-6471 GLRALARQE
+6471 GVRALARQE

-6496 AIRSGS
+6496 AIRGGS
-6502 TDVVVG
+6502 ADVVVG
-6508 TDIANR
+6508 TDIASR

-6597 VELPDLSLLPVDL
+6597 VKLPALSLLPVDL

-6623 ADAGRVLAFS
+6623 ADTGGLLALS
-6633 LEYDSDLFDAE
+6633 LEYDTDLFDVD

-6654 ALLAAAAARPESR
+6654 GLLAAAAARPESR
-6667 LAELAASLEAADRE
+6667 LAELAAGLEAADRE
-6681 RQAAR
+6681 RQVAR
-6686 DREIEGTDREQ
+6686 DREIEGADREQ
-6697 LRTFRR
+6697 LRAFRR

-6709 GRHNDGKGKFP
+6709 RSP
-6720 WMM
+6720 Q